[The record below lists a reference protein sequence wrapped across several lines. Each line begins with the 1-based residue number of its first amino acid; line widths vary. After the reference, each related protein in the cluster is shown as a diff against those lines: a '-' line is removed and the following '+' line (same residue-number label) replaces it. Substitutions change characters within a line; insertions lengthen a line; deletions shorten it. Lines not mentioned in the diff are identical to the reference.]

1 MYRRTRIY
9 KKLWKYS
16 WIPLIVFYVS
26 IIFLITNTDCS
37 WTSRLAMLFTA
48 DSCQLASTTL
58 VNVLLFP
65 INLITSG
72 IMIPLFILAP
82 IIIILSYI
90 FILKSFYILY
100 HKRTIRILERVP
112 LNIIRLIYVFL
123 LTINVTAT
131 IFTIRYVI
139 DKIDFFLI

>member
-1 MYRRTRIY
+1 
-9 KKLWKYS
+9 
-16 WIPLIVFYVS
+16 
-26 IIFLITNTDCS
+26 
-37 WTSRLAMLFTA
+37 MLFTA